1 MTSRDLDSLT
11 RADSWDGV
19 RAFVAGFGV
28 AGFAAADNLT
38 HLGASVVAVDERTP
52 DGDPDL
58 AERAELL
65 GVLGAD
71 VRLGAGTAD
80 MLPDDVDVLVVSP
93 AWRPDAALVMQAH
106 VRGVPVWGEVELAWR
121 LRDPAHRTPW
131 LAVTGSRGRSR
142 TVRMVDGIF
151 RAAGLRSTV
160 AGNVGLSL
168 VEVVM
173 EPDPYDVI
181 TLDLSAAQ
189 LHHTS
194 SMSAQSAAVL
204 GMGEQGVEHFPA
216 WHPDWES
223 YCNDTARVYHQVER
237 ACIYNVADE
246 RTRRMVEDADVVEGA
261 RAIGFTLGMP
271 GVGMVGLVEDIV
283 ADRAFIE
290 QRETS
295 AAELCTLGDLASD
308 SPEFVADA
316 LAAATLARSHGV
328 PQAAVRDGLR
338 AFRDDPEA

>member
-1 MTSRDLDSLT
+1 MSARDLDSLT

-38 HLGASVVAVDERTP
+38 HLGASVVAVDERP
-52 DGDPDL
+52 GDGDADL
-58 AERAELL
+58 AQRAELL

-93 AWRPDAALVMQAH
+93 GWRPDAALVMQAH
-106 VRGVPVWGEVELAWR
+106 VRGIPVWGEVELAWR
-121 LRDPAHRTPW
+121 LRDPEHRTPW
-131 LAVTGSRGRSR
+131 LAVTGSRGRAR
-142 TVRMVDGIF
+142 TVRMVDAIF
-151 RAAGLRSTV
+151 RAAGLRSAV

-204 GMGEQGVEHFPA
+204 SMGEQGVERFPA
-216 WHPDWES
+216 WHPSWES
-223 YCNDTARVYHQVER
+223 YALDTARVYHQVER
-237 ACIYNVADE
+237 ACIYDVADE
-246 RTRRMVEDADVVEGA
+246 RTRHMVEEADVVDGA

-308 SPEFVADA
+308 TPEFVSDA

-338 AFRDDPEA
+338 GFRDDADA